1 MKNTLKNAGSI
12 LLGICFLLFILTLPI
27 LFIKGALWL
36 APIALPWLN
45 LIGAITFIVC
55 IFIFLPLG
63 AFRRT
68 RMFAGLGLFFA
79 SYIFGLSLWFAGFLL
94 TYMYWG
100 GLALVIGL
108 FIAGIGVVPIAML
121 ASALHSDWPVFLGL
135 LFSVFCTFGARMF
148 SSHLVEKAEKEKYE
162 MDFIEVGGVENSPP
176 SA

>member
-1 MKNTLKNAGSI
+1 MKNTLKNTGSI
-12 LLGICFLLFILTLPI
+12 LLGLCFFLFILTLPI

-36 APIALPWLN
+36 APIVLPWLN
-45 LIGAITFIVC
+45 LIGAISFIVC

-68 RMFAGLGLFFA
+68 RAFAGLGLFFT

-94 TYMYWG
+94 TYVYWG

-121 ASALHSDWPVFLGL
+121 ASALHSDWSVFLGL
-135 LFSVFCTFGARMF
+135 LFSVFCTFGARIF
-148 SSHLVEKAEKEKYE
+148 GTHLVEKAEQEKYE
-162 MDFIEVGGVENSPP
+162 MDFIEVKEVEKSP
-176 SA
+176 SSS